1 MILLQDMMDFFE
13 ILAPSHSAEKW
24 DPVGLQ
30 VGDPRQSIHSVALSL
45 DIDLPCI
52 QFLKTQTVDLVI
64 THHPL
69 FFKPLNSLLF
79 NSEMDQI
86 LSVLL
91 QKRCAVLSHHT
102 NLDKAKGGINDSFCN
117 AYGFDPALGTSIGF
131 LKVLQNSAHTLHSLE
146 KILPC
151 ISYDYHH
158 GPIHQ
163 IGFCAGSAH
172 GVMKDVL
179 KSDIQCLITGEL
191 THHDLVSCQFQK
203 ISVITVGHH
212 ASEIIGLRRL
222 SSLIKTQFPSLRLL
236 SDLIY

>member
-1 MILLQDMMDFFE
+1 MILLQDIMDFFE
-13 ILAPSHSAEKW
+13 ALAPSHSAEKW

-52 QFLKTQTVDLVI
+52 QFLNTQTIDLVI

-69 FFKPLNSLLF
+69 FFKPLTSLLF

-117 AYGFDPALGTSIGF
+117 TYGFDPELGTNIGF
-131 LKVLQNSAHTLHSLE
+131 LKIVQNQDQTLHSL
-146 KILPC
+146 KKVLPC
-151 ISYDYHH
+151 TLYEYHH
-158 GPIHQ
+158 GPINQ

-203 ISVITVGHH
+203 ISVITVGHR
-212 ASEIIGLRRL
+212 ASEVIGLQML
-222 SSLIKTQFPSLRLL
+222 LPLIKTQFPGLRVL
-236 SDLIY
+236 SDLLY

>member
-13 ILAPSHSAEKW
+13 TFAPSHSAEKW

-30 VGDPRQSIHSVALSL
+30 VGHPHQKINSLALSL
-45 DIDLPCI
+45 DVDLRCI
-52 QFLKTQTVDLVI
+52 AFLKTQEIDLVI

-69 FFKPLNSLLF
+69 FFKPLHSLIF

-102 NLDKAKGGINDSFCN
+102 NLDKAQGGINDSFCK
-117 AYGFDPALGTSIGF
+117 AYGFNPDLGTRVGF
-131 LKVLQNSAHTLHSLE
+131 LKIVQNQGHTLHSLE
-146 KILPC
+146 KKLPC
-151 ISYDYHH
+151 TLYDYHK

-172 GVMKDVL
+172 GIMKDVL
-179 KSDIQCLITGEL
+179 TSGIQCLVTGEL

-212 ASEIIGLRRL
+212 ASEVIGLQML
-222 SSLIKTQFPSLRLL
+222 LPLIKTQFPGLRVL
-236 SDLIY
+236 SDLLY